1 MRPSEHEIR
10 YAELI
15 DSMPTEELGRELVN
29 LTIIHDTSFE
39 AMNTLAEF
47 FKRAEAE
54 RCIGEVATASVNENQ
69 GKLFRVDI

>member
-1 MRPSEHEIR
+1 MEPSEHEIR

-39 AMNTLAEF
+39 AMNT
-47 FKRAEAE
+47 
-54 RCIGEVATASVNENQ
+54 
-69 GKLFRVDI
+69 

>member
-1 MRPSEHEIR
+1 MELSEHEIR

-15 DSMPTEELGRELVN
+15 DSMPTEELAQELVR
-29 LTIIHDTSFE
+29 LTIEHDVSFE

-54 RCIGEVATASVNENQ
+54 RCIGEVATASVNKDQ
-69 GKLFRVDI
+69 GRLFRVDI

>member
-1 MRPSEHEIR
+1 MKPSEHESR
-10 YAELI
+10 YNETLS
-15 DSMPTEELGRELVN
+15 SMPTEELAQELVR
-29 LTIIHDTSFE
+29 LTIEHDVSLE
-39 AMNTLAEF
+39 GMNHIAEF